1 MEWAIPIQTF
11 LPKYV
16 CLGSFQANS
25 KQLLPFSYQDGSYTF
40 TSLCIL
46 LPTLN
51 VKSYDPAT
59 GRLILSLA
67 GNHATQQKLHQFQ
80 ELLFTNLS
88 RMQRTWFPTE
98 PEKDVREIRAGFQP
112 FLDGTSL
119 HLYCPVLPTQNE
131 IQYYAGGQWT
141 RGAPES
147 MDSVFAVGKPIRLAL
162 RMYGVSFHQ
171 HPITRVWTG
180 RFRLQHRILAVYAD

>member
-11 LPKYV
+11 DPKHV
-16 CLGSFQANS
+16 RLGSFQASS
-25 KQLLPFSYQDGSYTF
+25 KQLLPLSYQDGSFTF

-51 VKSYDPAT
+51 VKSYEAST

-67 GNHATQQKLHQFQ
+67 GNHATQQKLQQFQ
-80 ELLFTNLS
+80 ELLFTSLG
-88 RMQRTWFPTE
+88 RLQRSWFPTE
-98 PEKDVREIRAGFQP
+98 PEKDVREIRAGFQA

-119 HLYCPVLPTQNE
+119 HLYCPVSPAQND
-131 IQYYAGGQWT
+131 IQYYAGEQWT

-147 MDSVFAVGKPIRLAL
+147 IETVFAVGKPIRLAL
-162 RMYGVSFHQ
+162 RIYGISFHQ
-171 HPITRVWTG
+171 HPVTRVWTG
-180 RFRLQHRILAVYAD
+180 RFRLQHRIVAIYAD